1 MWVIAGVLLGLVVLA
16 SLIGFHVGPHAHVA
30 AGIFGVLAAAWLV
43 VMAVD
48 GRSAPVLWALLSADL
63 VVSAGIGTMAWKGLT
78 TRGINV
84 AGRHLVSPN
93 GAEGVAIGDL
103 DPEGIVRV
111 HGENWS
117 AVAVNGPVRRG
128 RQCRWYA
135 SRESASKSGVTRR
148 RLPAEETSST
158 SPSRPMAYRPRLP
171 RRTTKEVAHDHRDR
185 DRSGGALPPHPR
197 RDLGE
202 DRA

>member
-1 MWVIAGVLLGLVVLA
+1 
-16 SLIGFHVGPHAHVA
+16 
-30 AGIFGVLAAAWLV
+30 
-43 VMAVD
+43 
-48 GRSAPVLWALLSADL
+48 
-63 VVSAGIGTMAWKGLT
+63 
-78 TRGINV
+78 
-84 AGRHLVSPN
+84 
-93 GAEGVAIGDL
+93 
-103 DPEGIVRV
+103 V

-117 AVAVNGPVRRG
+117 AVAVNGPVRAGTPVQVVRVAGVRLEVWGDETAAARG
-128 RQCRWYA
+128 
-135 SRESASKSGVTRR
+135 G
-148 RLPAEETSST
+148 TSST